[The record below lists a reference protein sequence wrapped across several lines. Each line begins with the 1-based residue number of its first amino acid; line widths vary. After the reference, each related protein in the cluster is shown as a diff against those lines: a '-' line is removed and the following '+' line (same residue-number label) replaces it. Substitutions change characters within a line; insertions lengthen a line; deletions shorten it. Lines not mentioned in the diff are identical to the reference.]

1 MPSDYESGAKK
12 TIDISIKT
20 EKMTADVLKSALQE
34 FLSGKAEKKG
44 RMTFKQLQAKS
55 PSKLDSIEVS
65 DRNIGDFL
73 KTARKYDVDF
83 ALKRDKSTSPP
94 TYHVF
99 FSAAKTEDFKRAFSE
114 YVGKGQGKT
123 QKRGEFSREQMQ
135 QQAQKLRSKPRKQK
149 QREKTRENRRWSI
162 TTSSLHPFHGQG
174 AMIFLRR
181 FLMPIPTERKGL
193 RIADRHQKA
202 QKADHQGCS
211 LCRFLLCGQPD
222 RLCVPNR

>member
-12 TIDISIKT
+12 TIDISIKA

-44 RMTFKQLQAKS
+44 RMTF
-55 PSKLDSIEVS
+55 LDSIEVS

-83 ALKRDKSTSPP
+83 ALKRDKSTEPP

-123 QKRGEFSREQMQ
+123 QKRGEFTREQMQ

-149 QREKTRENRRWSI
+149 QREKTRENRR
-162 TTSSLHPFHGQG
+162 
-174 AMIFLRR
+174 
-181 FLMPIPTERKGL
+181 
-193 RIADRHQKA
+193 
-202 QKADHQGCS
+202 
-211 LCRFLLCGQPD
+211 
-222 RLCVPNR
+222 

>member
-1 MPSDYESGAKK
+1 MPSDFESGAKK
-12 TIDISIKT
+12 TIDISIKA

-34 FLSGKAEKKG
+34 FMSGKAEKKG
-44 RMTFKQLQAKS
+44 RMTYKQLQEKS

-114 YVGKGQGKT
+114 YVGKGQGK
-123 QKRGEFSREQMQ
+123 KRGEFTREQMQ
-135 QQAQKLRSKPRKQK
+135 QQAQKVASRPRKQK
-149 QREKTRENRRWSI
+149 QREKSRENRR
-162 TTSSLHPFHGQG
+162 
-174 AMIFLRR
+174 
-181 FLMPIPTERKGL
+181 
-193 RIADRHQKA
+193 
-202 QKADHQGCS
+202 
-211 LCRFLLCGQPD
+211 
-222 RLCVPNR
+222 

>member
-1 MPSDYESGAKK
+1 
-12 TIDISIKT
+12 
-20 EKMTADVLKSALQE
+20 
-34 FLSGKAEKKG
+34 
-44 RMTFKQLQAKS
+44 MTFKQLQAKS

-83 ALKRDKSTSPP
+83 ALKRDKSTEPP

-123 QKRGEFSREQMQ
+123 QKRGEFTREQMQ

-149 QREKTRENRRWSI
+149 QREKTRENRR
-162 TTSSLHPFHGQG
+162 
-174 AMIFLRR
+174 
-181 FLMPIPTERKGL
+181 
-193 RIADRHQKA
+193 
-202 QKADHQGCS
+202 
-211 LCRFLLCGQPD
+211 
-222 RLCVPNR
+222 

>member
-1 MPSDYESGAKK
+1 MPSDFESGTKK
-12 TIDISIKT
+12 TIALTMKAERITSDI
-20 EKMTADVLKSALQE
+20 LKSAIQD
-34 FLSGKAEKKG
+34 FMSGKAEKKG
-44 RMTFKQLQAKS
+44 RMTFKQLQEKS

-123 QKRGEFSREQMQ
+123 QKRGEFTREQMH

-149 QREKTRENRRWSI
+149 QREKTRENRR
-162 TTSSLHPFHGQG
+162 
-174 AMIFLRR
+174 
-181 FLMPIPTERKGL
+181 
-193 RIADRHQKA
+193 
-202 QKADHQGCS
+202 
-211 LCRFLLCGQPD
+211 
-222 RLCVPNR
+222 

>member
-1 MPSDYESGAKK
+1 MPSDYENGAKK
-12 TIDISIKT
+12 TIDISIKA

-44 RMTFKQLQAKS
+44 RMTYKQLQAKS

-83 ALKRDKSTSPP
+83 ALKRDKSTEPP

-114 YVGKGQGKT
+114 CVGKGQGKT
-123 QKRGEFSREQMQ
+123 QKRGEFTREQMH

-149 QREKTRENRRWSI
+149 QRENKGEQTVIYNHFQPAPVPRARGDDIFTAVFCADTNRKERSANCRSTRENSK
-162 TTSSLHPFHGQG
+162 S
-174 AMIFLRR
+174 
-181 FLMPIPTERKGL
+181 
-193 RIADRHQKA
+193 
-202 QKADHQGCS
+202 
-211 LCRFLLCGQPD
+211 
-222 RLCVPNR
+222 

>member
-1 MPSDYESGAKK
+1 MPSDFESGAKK
-12 TIDISIKT
+12 TIDISIKA

-34 FLSGKAEKKG
+34 FMSGKAEKKG
-44 RMTFKQLQAKS
+44 RMTYKQLQEKS

-114 YVGKGQGKT
+114 YLGKGQGK
-123 QKRGEFSREQMQ
+123 KRGEFTREQMQ
-135 QQAQKLRSKPRKQK
+135 QQAQKVASRPRKQK
-149 QREKTRENRRWSI
+149 QREKSRENRR
-162 TTSSLHPFHGQG
+162 
-174 AMIFLRR
+174 
-181 FLMPIPTERKGL
+181 
-193 RIADRHQKA
+193 
-202 QKADHQGCS
+202 
-211 LCRFLLCGQPD
+211 
-222 RLCVPNR
+222 